1 MYIHKC
7 NKCDIVFYSELS
19 SDHCPMCN
27 NIELKSQL
35 IDKYSYDY
43 IIPFSVTKTDAI
55 DKFNNVFKG
64 KKLIPNS
71 IKNINVEESIKKIYI
86 PCYLYDVSIEGEAR
100 YIIDGND
107 TSRIAHIDYKMV
119 PSIATRLVDEARI
132 DGFDMSKLI
141 PFNPSYLEGSYVIY
155 SDVTSSEG
163 IIKISDDT
171 ILSAVDLIGNVNSGE
186 YKEINND
193 LVIKPNNTYL
203 ALLPIYMIKTTY
215 KDKNYTYVINGDNC
229 KLLGTLPI
237 SYFKIVAWFISHFD
251 LFFIIGLIILLVI
264 KGVMI

>member
-1 MYIHKC
+1 
-7 NKCDIVFYSELS
+7 
-19 SDHCPMCN
+19 
-27 NIELKSQL
+27 
-35 IDKYSYDY
+35 
-43 IIPFSVTKTDAI
+43 
-55 DKFNNVFKG
+55 
-64 KKLIPNS
+64 
-71 IKNINVEESIKKIYI
+71 
-86 PCYLYDVSIEGEAR
+86 
-100 YIIDGND
+100 
-107 TSRIAHIDYKMV
+107 MV

-141 PFNPSYLEGSYVIY
+141 PFNPSYLDGSYVIY

-237 SYFKIVAWFISHFD
+237 SYFKIVAWFISLFD